1 MDSQDNKKIEKIQND
16 RKAAN
21 EFYSQNS
28 EVYRSFVSMERK
40 TYSDGEL
47 EKRYKEMI
55 AVGISIIINCESCLE
70 WHIKEAIRSG
80 ASEKKWEEVQ
90 QQFLPDLP

>member
-1 MDSQDNKKIEKIQND
+1 MQWGNDEIIGGGYTVSSRDIEKIEKIQSD

-40 TYSDGEL
+40 TYSNGEL

-55 AVGISIIINCESCLE
+55 AIGISIIINCESCLE
-70 WHIKEAIRSG
+70 
-80 ASEKKWEEVQ
+80 
-90 QQFLPDLP
+90 